1 MNEFLLE
8 IYGEEI
14 PSSSQLL
21 IESQLKLLFE
31 NLLNEG
37 EISYKK
43 IKTFSTSRRV
53 AIIIFD
59 LQQYTKVKLKE
70 YRGPKIEADD
80 RAIQGFLKSK
90 NLKDI
95 KSLDK
100 KMINK
105 SAYYIYRESMARKDV
120 SKILETK
127 IPDILNSI
135 KWIKSM
141 RWGDNKERWI
151 RPIKNIMTFFGNLIT
166 LLLGIISIVQK
177 NSNVTTSKN
186 IKK

>member
-70 YRGPKIEADD
+70 YRGPIIEADD
-80 RAIQGFLKSK
+80 RAILGFLKSK

-105 SAYYIYRESMARKDV
+105 SAY
-120 SKILETK
+120 
-127 IPDILNSI
+127 
-135 KWIKSM
+135 
-141 RWGDNKERWI
+141 
-151 RPIKNIMTFFGNLIT
+151 
-166 LLLGIISIVQK
+166 
-177 NSNVTTSKN
+177 
-186 IKK
+186 